1 MGVLWC
7 NEENGSHVAHAM
19 REGGSCSCNAM
30 GGGWAKQKP
39 LRVRVSWAAD
49 LRLTMYVKE
58 GFRIKLFVN

>member
-30 GGGWAKQKP
+30 GGVEQNKNHYAFELVEQP
-39 LRVRVSWAAD
+39 IYD
-49 LRLTMYVKE
+49 
-58 GFRIKLFVN
+58 